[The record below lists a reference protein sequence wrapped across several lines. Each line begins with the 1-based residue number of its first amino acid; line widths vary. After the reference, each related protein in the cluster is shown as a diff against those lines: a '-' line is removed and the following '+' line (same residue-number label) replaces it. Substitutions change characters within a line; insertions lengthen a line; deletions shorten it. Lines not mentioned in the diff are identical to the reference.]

1 MRCDSAESLLHG
13 YFDGELD
20 AARAGQF
27 ERHLNRCAD
36 CGADLVDLDILSDRL
51 QVAQLYESAPASL
64 RRKIRKDVLEVAPAA
79 AVSQPHLWHWL
90 AAAAA
95 FLLLVLAGWKVSP
108 QLRSNDYQAE
118 FAEEIVEAHQHSLQP
133 GRITGIASSD
143 AHAVQ
148 TWFQGQLKFE
158 LPIRDFANDGF
169 ALQGGRV
176 DQVYG
181 RTVAALVYARRG
193 HLINVF
199 IWPTRESDSSPHTG
213 SRQGFQ
219 WVDWRSGKMGF
230 CAVSDAD
237 PAELAHL
244 QRLIGG

>member
-20 AARAGQF
+20 AFRAAEF

-36 CGADLVDLDILSDRL
+36 CSADLVSLDILSARL

-64 RRKIRKDVLEVAPAA
+64 RRKIRADILEVAPAP

-95 FLLLVLAGWKVSP
+95 FLLLALAGWKVSP

-133 GRITGIASSD
+133 GHLTSIASSD
-143 AHAVQ
+143 PQAVQ

-158 LPIRDFANDGF
+158 LSIRDFANAGF

-181 RTVAALVYARRG
+181 RTVAALVYTRRG

-199 IWPTRESDSSPHTG
+199 VWPTREADSSPHAG

-219 WVDWRSGKMGF
+219 WVDWREGKMGF

-237 PAELAHL
+237 PAELEHL